1 MTEPNQC
8 HICGVFSPLFTVHT
22 VQMVDMPAMMIN
34 VFYCKKCAQLVD
46 MFEQKLAEIYAGE
59 RVQKTYEEAKL

>member
-8 HICGVFSPLFTVHT
+8 HICGKFGPLFTVHT

-46 MFEQKLAEIYAGE
+46 LFEQKLAEIYAVE
-59 RVQKTYEEAKL
+59 RVQKTYEEVKL

>member
-1 MTEPNQC
+1 MTEPNRC
-8 HICGVFSPLFTVHT
+8 HICGVISNLFTVHT

-46 MFEQKLAEIYAGE
+46 KFEQKLAEIIME
-59 RVQKTYEEAKL
+59 VKK

>member
-8 HICGVFSPLFTVHT
+8 HICGKLGPLFTVHT